1 MILIIKIIIKYIMS
15 AYDET
20 VNFLKLHNYYS
31 EILKYNKNDN
41 WLIIFIDVIAEYSV
55 LKELLLHFLKIK
67 NKKILDDFKKIINTY
82 KILEIIYLKVM
93 FSQYLFK
100 NMYDL
105 FKNLIYLGAN
115 VNSDLII
122 EYDINN
128 IIYLQNAI
136 KELEKVKVNNIIIKT
151 FNFDNIKNYLKIEE
165 NKLSYYNLINQA
177 YYAQKINRFIKYYY
191 DDKYRLT
198 KFRLKIEEN
207 KYLRLIKDIPDSS

>member
-1 MILIIKIIIKYIMS
+1 MS

-31 EILKYNKNDN
+31 EIFKYNKNDN

>member
-1 MILIIKIIIKYIMS
+1 MS